1 MCSQENDLF
10 GLFKKRKET
19 PDPIRNSPIT
29 LEEQLAALEKLGF
42 SLDTG
47 VTIDDVLYSFSRED
61 YEKQPFDLILFILG
75 AEVEREPWG
84 RPICSAVWNFDT
96 ECIGE
101 SGDYVNIVEHLCK
114 VARKPGHL
122 AEIADSVDLESG
134 EAWLKYVANGRPR
147 ELKLEVKSDWADV
160 AGITEV
166 MADIEAD
173 GRRFYFK
180 DNGQAMV
187 LYYIDSATAGEL
199 NRLSNGALSA
209 VLP

>member
-1 MCSQENDLF
+1 VSSQENDLF
-10 GLFKKRKET
+10 GLFKKKKDT
-19 PDPIRNSPIT
+19 PDPTRNSRIT

-42 SLDTG
+42 CLDTG
-47 VTIDDVLYSFSRED
+47 VTVDDVLHSFSRED
-61 YEKQPFDLILFILG
+61 YEKRPFDLILFILG
-75 AEVEREPWG
+75 AEVERKPWG
-84 RPICSAVWNFDT
+84 RPFCSTVWNFDT
-96 ECIGE
+96 ECIEE
-101 SGDYVNIVEHLCK
+101 SGDYVRIVERLCR
-114 VARKPGHL
+114 VARKPGCL
-122 AEIADSVDLESG
+122 TEITDFVDLESG

-147 ELKLEVKSDWADV
+147 HLKLEVSNDWADV

-166 MADIEAD
+166 MADIEGD
-173 GRRFYFK
+173 GRRFYCK